1 MNHINGLNGLR
12 AIAVILVI
20 IEHWFPAN
28 HILKSFPLG
37 GIGVDIFFVLSGF
50 LISRILLNKRESIGE
65 TFKEKIGAIKGFI
78 IRRTL
83 RIFPIYY
90 LLLLVLYF
98 TNGPE
103 IKQGFVYY
111 LTYTSNYFF
120 YDTQEWHGM
129 MAHLWSLAVEE
140 QFYLVWPLLLLFI
153 LRKHFVKLFLFSI
166 LIGTIFPFFCSNY
179 MSYILTLSCINA
191 FGLGAFFA
199 YVEVYKPEFSNQFKK
214 TIKYTFLPLILFV
227 LLQYTVLYI
236 KVFPIRL
243 IVAVIT
249 LNCIRICLENN
260 PKNLLFA
267 ILNTRV
273 LNFIGMISYG
283 VYLYHCPL
291 PSYWRRFFRMFKV
304 ESPFDNSGINY
315 YELSAQFLLL
325 LFISYLSWIIVEK
338 PILKFKK
345 SF

>member
-1 MNHINGLNGLR
+1 MNHIKGLNGLR
-12 AIAVILVI
+12 AIAVICVI
-20 IEHWFPAN
+20 IAHWFPAN
-28 HILKSFPLG
+28 HIFKILPLG
-37 GIGVDIFFVLSGF
+37 SIGVDIFFVLSGF
-50 LISRILLNKRESIGE
+50 LISRILFNTKESIGE
-65 TFKEKIGAIKGFI
+65 TFKEKIDAIKGFI

-103 IKQGFVYY
+103 VKQGFLYY

-120 YDTQEWHGM
+120 YNTQNWHGM

-153 LRKHFVKLFLFSI
+153 LRKHILKLL
-166 LIGTIFPFFCSNY
+166 LIVIVISCIYPYYNRVY
-179 MSYILTLSCINA
+179 WANILTISCVSA
-191 FGLGAFFA
+191 FGLGALLA
-199 YVEVYKPEFSNQFKK
+199 YIEVYKPSFEHQFKK
-214 TIKYTFLPLILFV
+214 LIKYAFFPLIALVFF
-227 LLQYTVLYI
+227 QYTVLNAGG
-236 KVFPIRL
+236 FPTRIIMSL
-243 IVAVIT
+243 IT
-249 LNCIRICLENN
+249 LNCIRICLESN
-260 PKNLLFA
+260 PKNILFV

-283 VYLYHCPL
+283 IYLYHCPL
-291 PSYWRRFFRMFKV
+291 PSYWRRFFRMFKI
-304 ESPFDNSGINY
+304 ESPFDHSGVNY

-325 LFISYLSWIIVEK
+325 ILIAYLSWIIVEK